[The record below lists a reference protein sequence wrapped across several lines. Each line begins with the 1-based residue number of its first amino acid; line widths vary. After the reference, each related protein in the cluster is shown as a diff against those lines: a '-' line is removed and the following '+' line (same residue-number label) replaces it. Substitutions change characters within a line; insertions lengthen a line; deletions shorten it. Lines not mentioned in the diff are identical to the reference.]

1 MLKVRRQAAEQVAAS
16 LIAAESAIDAALT
29 LTAKL
34 AGQMPSIRAD
44 AGLSALIG
52 QGAIERA
59 IEAMSALGLARNH
72 IVATHKELSLAQ
84 TQIGLGAV
92 NVVVA
97 DGGGGEKP
105 PADAEVLPMARQLR
119 PVRTP
124 RERSR
129 LIGG

>member
-1 MLKVRRQAAEQVAAS
+1 MLKVRRHAAEQVAAS
-16 LIAAESAIDAALT
+16 LMAAESAIDAALT
-29 LTAKL
+29 MTAKL

-105 PADAEVLPMARQLR
+105 PPDAEVLPMSRQLR
-119 PVRTP
+119 PVRA
-124 RERSR
+124 RANEAA
-129 LIGG
+129 

>member
-1 MLKVRRQAAEQVAAS
+1 MLKARRHAAEQVAAS
-16 LIAAESAIDAALT
+16 LIAAESAIDAALA

-34 AGQMPSIRAD
+34 AGEMPSVGAD

-72 IVATHKELSLAQ
+72 IVATHKELSVAQ

-92 NVVVA
+92 TL
-97 DGGGGEKP
+97 DGTGGGKP
-105 PADAEVLPMARQLR
+105 PSDAEMMPMARQIRSLR
-119 PVRTP
+119 SV
-124 RERSR
+124 SAA
-129 LIGG
+129 